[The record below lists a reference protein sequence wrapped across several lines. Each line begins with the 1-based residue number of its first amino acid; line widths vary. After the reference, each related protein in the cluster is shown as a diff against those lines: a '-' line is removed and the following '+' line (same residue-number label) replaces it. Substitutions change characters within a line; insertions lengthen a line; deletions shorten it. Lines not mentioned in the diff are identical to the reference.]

1 MKSIGKHIWAFALSI
16 ASKLYDST
24 GASGSPD
31 SSVNVDLSSS
41 STGYA
46 KTLTTDGRQVYWTN
60 ATYIHNQ
67 SSTSATWT
75 VTHNLNRFPSITVIN
90 SADTVVQGTIVYN
103 TANKL
108 TITFFSEGDALAF
121 QGKAYLN

>member
-1 MKSIGKHIWAFALSI
+1 MKSIGKHIWAFAVSI
-16 ASKLYDST
+16 TSKLYDST
-24 GASGSPD
+24 GSSGSPD

-41 STGYA
+41 STGYG
-46 KTLTTDGRQVYWTN
+46 KILTTDCSQIYCTN

-67 SSTSATWT
+67 SSTSATWA
-75 VTHNLNRFPSITVIN
+75 VTHNLNRFPAVTVID

>member
-1 MKSIGKHIWAFALSI
+1 MKSIGKHIWAFAVSI
-16 ASKLYDST
+16 TSKLYDST
-24 GASGSPD
+24 GSPA

-41 STGYA
+41 STGYG
-46 KTLTTDGRQVYWTN
+46 KILTTDGRQIYWTN

-67 SSTSATWT
+67 SSTSATWA
-75 VTHNLNRFPSITVIN
+75 VTHNLNRFPAVTVIN

>member
-1 MKSIGKHIWAFALSI
+1 MKSIGKHIWAFAVSI
-16 ASKLYDST
+16 TSKLYDST
-24 GASGSPD
+24 GSSGSPD

-41 STGYA
+41 STGYG
-46 KTLTTDGRQVYWTN
+46 KILTTDGRQIYWTN

-67 SSTSATWT
+67 SSTSATWA
-75 VTHNLNRFPSITVIN
+75 VTHNLNRFPAVTVIN

>member
-1 MKSIGKHIWAFALSI
+1 MKSIGKHIWAFAVSI
-16 ASKLYDST
+16 TSKLYDST
-24 GASGSPD
+24 GSSGSPKD
-31 SSVNVDLSSS
+31 SVNVDLSSS
-41 STGYA
+41 STGYG
-46 KTLTTDGRQVYWTN
+46 KTLTTDGKQIYWTN

-75 VTHNLNRFPSITVIN
+75 VTHNLNRFPAVTVIN